1 MGKYKVIYQIS
12 LKKDSDSHLY
22 PFLCWNTYHSTLSL
36 METFSNFFSSLYSS
50 PLGNLLSWET
60 SSFLGI
66 QSFH

>member
-36 METFSNFFSSLYSS
+36 METFSNLFLFFPILFSFRKF
-50 PLGNLLSWET
+50 T
-60 SSFLGI
+60 FLGKFLI
-66 QSFH
+66 FR